1 MRNMAKIAIINLK
14 GGVGK
19 SVTACNLS
27 CILAGVYARRVLVLD
42 LDKQANTTK
51 FFNRVPAEQEKT
63 MADVLTMDAGLDDVI
78 CCTDFEGVDLA
89 PCNMRMLLANKS
101 VMFDLAHRREDRLRK
116 ALLPYSSEYDYCI
129 IDCPPDIDMA
139 TINALVAADWV
150 IIPVDCDEWAL
161 DGLDEIMAQIHDV
174 KAEYN
179 KELEVMGTL
188 ATKYDRGRYSI
199 KTINQL
205 ADLCIDRHIPTFFD
219 ADRRILRIDS
229 SVRVKEAKA
238 AHKPLCLYS
247 PKCKP
252 AGQYD
257 MLAKCVMQKAE
268 GAQ

>member
-19 SVTACNLS
+19 SVTACNLA
-27 CILAGVYARRVLVLD
+27 CVLAGIYARRVLVMD

-51 FFNRVPAEQEKT
+51 FFNRVPDGDKKT
-63 MADVLTMDAGLDDVI
+63 MADVLTLQATLKDVI
-78 CCTDFEGVDLA
+78 VHTSFADIDIA
-89 PCNMRMLLANKS
+89 PSNMQMLLANKS
-101 VMFDLAHRREDRLRK
+101 VMFDLAHRREDRIRR
-116 ALLPYSSEYDYCI
+116 ALSEYSSEYDYCI

-161 DGLDEIMAQIHDV
+161 
-174 KAEYN
+174 
-179 KELEVMGTL
+179 

-205 ADLCIDRHIPTFFD
+205 VNLGIPTFRVD
-219 ADRRILRIDS
+219 AVTVLRIDS

-238 AHKPLCLYS
+238 AHKPLYQYA
-247 PKCKP
+247 PKCKV
-252 AGQYD
+252 AEQYK
-257 MLAKCVMQKAE
+257 MLAERVMWTAE
-268 GAQ
+268 GVR

>member
-27 CILAGVYARRVLVLD
+27 CILAGIYSRRVLVMD

-51 FFNRVPAEQEKT
+51 FFNRVPDGDKKT
-63 MADVLTMDAGLDDVI
+63 MADVLTLQATLKDVI
-78 CCTDFEGVDLA
+78 VHTNFADIDIA
-89 PCNMRMLLANKS
+89 PSSMQMLLANKS
-101 VMFDLAHRREDRLRK
+101 VMFDLAHRREDRIRR
-116 ALLPYSSEYDYCI
+116 ALGEYSSEYDYCI

-161 DGLDEIMAQIHDV
+161 DGLDEIMAQIRDV

-179 KELEVMGTL
+179 ENLEVMGTL

-205 ADLCIDRHIPTFFD
+205 LNLGIPTMHNQD
-219 ADRRILRIDS
+219 GVLRIDS
-229 SVRVKEAKA
+229 SVRVKESKS
-238 AHKPLCLYS
+238 AHLPLYKYS

-252 AGQYD
+252 AAQYD
-257 MLAKCVMQKAE
+257 ALAQKVMWIAE
-268 GAQ
+268 VK

>member
-19 SVTACNLS
+19 SVTACNLA
-27 CILAGVYARRVLVLD
+27 CVLAGIYSRRVLVMD

-51 FFNRVPAEQEKT
+51 FFNRVPDGDKKT
-63 MADVLTMDAGLDDVI
+63 MADVLTLQATLKDVI
-78 CCTDFEGVDLA
+78 VHTNFADIDIA
-89 PCNMRMLLANKS
+89 PSSMQMILANKS
-101 VMFDLAHRREDRLRK
+101 VMFDLAHRREDRIRR
-116 ALLPYSSEYDYCI
+116 ALGEYSSEYDYCI

-161 DGLDEIMAQIHDV
+161 DGLDEIMAQIRDV

-179 KELEVMGTL
+179 ENLEVMGTL

-205 ADLCIDRHIPTFFD
+205 VELNIPTF
-219 ADRRILRIDS
+219 RIDSVKVLRIES
-229 SVRVKEAKA
+229 SVRVKESKA
-238 AHKPLCLYS
+238 EHKPLYQYA

-252 AGQYD
+252 AEQYK
-257 MLAKCVMQKAE
+257 MLAERVMWTAE
-268 GAQ
+268 GVK